1 MEPLVQYLI
10 YFLVGGGATAF
21 IAYFNV
27 NGNPGLAALIGCTP
41 VHFLVNVLI
50 AFFVMGTA
58 TAMTFS
64 RTSIVTN
71 FAWVGAVLAFA
82 LLLDKTGNVW
92 IAILGCA
99 IAGIVFNLMMN
110 AVFKFV

>member
-1 MEPLVQYLI
+1 MESIAQYLL
-10 YFLVGGGATAF
+10 YFLVGGGATAL

-27 NGNPGLAALIGCTP
+27 HGNPGVAALIGCTP
-41 VHFLVNVLI
+41 VHFLTNVLI

-58 TAMTFS
+58 TAMSFS

-71 FAWVGAVLAFA
+71 FAWVGAVLVFA
-82 LLLDKTGNVW
+82 LLLEKTGNVW

-99 IAGIVFNLMMN
+99 VSGIVFNLMMN
-110 AVFKFV
+110 EVFKFV